1 MFSEGLRRQA
11 VLIVAPPSSLMQRG
25 GGGGGGEGLMEK
37 LMISMEAQCNNW
49 IFLCVQRRMSLIVQ
63 EEAET
68 QQFVW
73 AFY

>member
-1 MFSEGLRRQA
+1 
-11 VLIVAPPSSLMQRG
+11 
-25 GGGGGGEGLMEK
+25 MEK